1 LSKRALII
9 GSDRDY
15 CHVIKEFLELG
26 ELYVKVVLDYHE
38 GLDRLSYEKP
48 DITVIE
54 NIGGQIRPELP
65 YSVMD
70 SDEFEIVDFPGGRKT
85 DNHLKTV
92 LFFED
97 KNHINS
103 LFEFLKTEFRKGND
117 QTANPEVEDEGN
129 LGSVFYPSLLIDIY
143 YKKRSGRL
151 SIFSSTESRIY
162 FINGSPVFAEG
173 GEIETAIG
181 RLLLDQKR
189 ITRDTYEKALDAAR
203 TSEKKF
209 GETLFE
215 MGEISPHELNNLLE
229 TQMEEKLITGFCY
242 TGGRYEFESGED
254 FVERLISYNIN
265 LPKVIR
271 EGIVKFIDTHKLAEE
286 NPAITV
292 SSQYAAKAD
301 NLGLQPKQLRFLHL
315 LKENDTVANALSNSP
330 LNENEALNF
339 LYFLGLFRILE
350 FGETSIEKI
359 GRESI
364 DDYILEHESL
374 TTSGGKEILMPD
386 EHGLFSEPHEGTE
399 GRILSGENQQTE
411 QPADDET
418 DFENSNRESVQPE
431 NKIWEI
437 GFDDFQLPDDQEP
450 GDLPYGQ
457 TETGDVISELSVDDS
472 EQEKELDNLTPDTD
486 SEVDALE
493 YIKLDSGSGET
504 EQVDQDMCLPHSDD
518 ESVELSDTESP
529 DSTAF
534 GDELSYNRSES
545 PFHEFDAPED
555 EETGGEQDIELDSS
569 YTGDDGEP
577 HMDSEN
583 DAVPSDEAWP
593 DGGYEEIEL
602 DFSGYELP
610 EDDRTDET
618 VNPFRS
624 PVEESSGD
632 YTELNAEGYQ
642 ASPDS
647 ESIEI
652 EDGQPT
658 ASVPETEIGSEEA
671 HKQDTQPE
679 RVRAFYEG
687 LQAKDHYQ
695 VLGVERGASS
705 TEIRDAYYRLVKFYH
720 PDVNPKADH
729 DTRLQAEE
737 IFTKISAA
745 YETLTDPE
753 KRELYD
759 SQDELSELKSS
770 AKYIYEAEV
779 NFKKGITFLIQRNY
793 EEAEKKLK
801 EALDLN
807 PDEPAYIGAHAWTQF
822 LCGKNQPQVMEKA
835 KKTILGAISKNDK
848 IAENY
853 YYLASIFKH
862 ENNLKKAEEYYKKAV
877 ELDPDYIEAKREIR
891 LINTRKIQNKN
902 EKNAEKGFW
911 SSLFKR

>member
-15 CHVIKEFLELG
+15 CHVIKEFLELR

-48 DITVIE
+48 DLTIIE
-54 NIGGQIRPELP
+54 NIGSQIRPELP
-65 YSVMD
+65 HSIRD
-70 SDEFEIVDFPGGRKT
+70 SDEFEIVDFPGGRKI

-103 LFEFLKTEFRKGND
+103 LFDFLKSEFRQGNE
-117 QTANPEVEDEGN
+117 QAANPDVEDQGN
-129 LGSVFYPSLLIDIY
+129 LGSVLYPSLLIDIY
-143 YKKRSGRL
+143 YRKRSGIL
-151 SIFSSTESRIY
+151 SILSSTETRIY

-181 RLLLDQKR
+181 RLLLDQNR
-189 ITRDTYEKALDAAR
+189 ITRETYEKALDAVHR
-203 TSEKKF
+203 SDKKF

-215 MGEISPHELNNLLE
+215 MGEISPHELNSLLE

-242 TGGRYEFESGED
+242 TGGRYEFESGEG
-254 FVERLISYNIN
+254 FAESLISYNIQ

-271 EGIVKFIDTHKLAEE
+271 EGIDRFIDTYKLAEE

-292 SSQYAAKAD
+292 SAEYAAKAE

-315 LKENDTVANALSNSP
+315 LKENDTVADALANSP
-330 LNENEALNF
+330 LDENEALNF
-339 LYFLGLFRILE
+339 LYFLGLFKILE

-359 GRESI
+359 CRDSI
-364 DDYILEHESL
+364 ENYLSEHEPPAPSEE
-374 TTSGGKEILMPD
+374 KEILMPE
-386 EHGLFSEPHEGTE
+386 EHELSSELHVGAEN
-399 GRILSGENQQTE
+399 RISSEENQQTE
-411 QPADDET
+411 PSTDDEST
-418 DFENSNRESVQPE
+418 FENTDRESVQSE
-431 NKIWEI
+431 DAIWEI
-437 GFDDFQLPDDQEP
+437 GFDDFQILDDQEP
-450 GDLPYGQ
+450 GEPLHGQ
-457 TETGDVISELSVDDS
+457 SETGDTVSELDIDDS
-472 EQEKELDNLTPDTD
+472 GEEKELDKPTPDAD

-493 YIKLDSGSGET
+493 YIKLNSGSDET
-504 EQVDQDMCLPHSDD
+504 EQVDQEMSLPGSGD
-518 ESVELSDTESP
+518 ESGELSYKESP
-529 DSTAF
+529 DPMSV
-534 GDELSYNRSES
+534 GDEPSLNRSES
-545 PFHEFDAPED
+545 PFHEFEAQTD
-555 EETGGEQDIELDSS
+555 EETGGEREIELDSS
-569 YTGDDGEP
+569 YSGYDGEA

-583 DAVPSDEAWP
+583 DADPADEDEP
-593 DGGYEEIEL
+593 DGGHKEIEL

-610 EDDRTDET
+610 EDDHTDEADS
-618 VNPFRS
+618 PFRS
-624 PVEESSGD
+624 PVEQSSGD
-632 YTELNAEGYQ
+632 YTESNEENYQ
-642 ASPDS
+642 ASSDS
-647 ESIEI
+647 ESIES
-652 EDGQPT
+652 EETQPA

-671 HKQDTQPE
+671 HNQETQPE

-687 LQAKDHYQ
+687 LHNKDYYR
-695 VLGVERGASS
+695 VLGVDRDASS
-705 TEIRDAYYRLVKFYH
+705 MEIRDAYYRLVKFYH

-729 DTRLQAEE
+729 DTRVQAEE
-737 IFTKISAA
+737 IFTRISAA
-745 YETLTDPE
+745 YETLTDPG

-759 SQDELSELKSS
+759 SQDELTELKSS

-779 NFKKGITFLIQRNY
+779 NFKKGITFLIQRDY

-835 KKTILGAISKNDK
+835 KKSILGAISKNDN
-848 IAENY
+848 IPENY

-862 ENNLKKAEEYYKKAV
+862 ENNLKKAEEYFKKAV

-902 EKNAEKGFW
+902 EKNTEKGFW